1 MNLSHTFLGEIFVIF
16 HRKYLPF
23 FVICKKIFVKKI
35 CLERKAQN
43 GIFTLS
49 PSNKKSFVVGKS
61 LCTVALAKD
70 LVTVKYINSIGM
82 CKLYHIQCKLSRKN
96 SALGGIPK
104 NSFKCGE
111 HIKIVLVNILCMI
124 YCDR

>member
-1 MNLSHTFLGEIFVIF
+1 MIDRKNLAPCIICIACYLQSGGCVDFGNVTLQVFAEVVIGS
-16 HRKYLPF
+16 
-23 FVICKKIFVKKI
+23 VV
-35 CLERKAQN
+35 RKAN
-43 GIFTLS
+43 DPAAAVI
-49 PSNKKSFVVGKS
+49 VGQR
-61 LCTVALAKD
+61 LCSVALAKD